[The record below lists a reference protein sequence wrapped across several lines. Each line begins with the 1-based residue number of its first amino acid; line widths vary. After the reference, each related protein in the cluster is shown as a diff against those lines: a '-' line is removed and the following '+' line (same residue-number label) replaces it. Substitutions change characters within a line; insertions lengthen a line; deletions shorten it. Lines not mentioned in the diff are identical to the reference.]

1 MQNKQVILQQTI
13 EKIKSGT
20 LIPDFRVSS
29 SPESISAYLVSD
41 RCLMQGV
48 VSADFL
54 GEYWWLSRALVNPPE
69 ARNIG
74 LGSKMLQ
81 LLIQE
86 IKLQPFIRKIIVEPG
101 GYDNNTK
108 QQRNFYY
115 KNGFKDSTECE
126 TALELNA

>member
-1 MQNKQVILQQTI
+1 MQDRQAALQQI
-13 EKIKSGT
+13 LDKIKSGS

-29 SPESISAYLVSD
+29 SPQSISAYLVSN
-41 RCLMQGV
+41 RFLIQGI

-54 GEYWWLSRALVNPPE
+54 GNYWWLSRALINPPP

-86 IKLQPFIRKIIVEPG
+86 IKKQPIKKIVVEPG
-101 GYDNNTK
+101 GYDNNPK

-115 KNGFKDSTECE
+115 KNGFKDSQESI